1 MEVCR
6 QVRRL
11 SMDPQPV
18 MIALTGWGRED
29 DMRSS
34 REAGFDHHLVKPVAT
49 EKLEALLC
57 RVGDGRD
64 GAGRAATARLLAT
77 RTNGPLA

>member
-1 MEVCR
+1 MER
-6 QVRRL
+6 
-11 SMDPQPV
+11 QPV

-49 EKLEALLC
+49 DKLEALLA
-57 RVGDGRD
+57 RVGEAREALGRITPTKVSPSQ
-64 GAGRAATARLLAT
+64 RP
-77 RTNGPLA
+77 NGPHA